1 MGVRTPCLP
10 KKVRVTSTDSTGC
23 TSAPERGQHSRK
35 HLTAH
40 VVAARTGVP
49 IGSCRRGSTLELS
62 AMPVPAGCTL
72 FGRPRAVKRT
82 IRAHRAK
89 SAQPTH
95 SPVHSW

>member
-49 IGSCRRGSTLELS
+49 IGSCRRG
-62 AMPVPAGCTL
+62 
-72 FGRPRAVKRT
+72 
-82 IRAHRAK
+82 
-89 SAQPTH
+89 
-95 SPVHSW
+95 